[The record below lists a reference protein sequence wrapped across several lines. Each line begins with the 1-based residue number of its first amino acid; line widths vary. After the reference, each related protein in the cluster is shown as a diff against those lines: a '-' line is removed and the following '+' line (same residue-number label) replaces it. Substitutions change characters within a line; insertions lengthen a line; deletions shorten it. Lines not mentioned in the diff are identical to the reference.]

1 MSLVRSR
8 LSGARSVKF
17 KAVSAAML
25 VVALA
30 SCAPRKAANVDW
42 ALHGQD
48 AGEKRFSDLGEITPA
63 NVGQL
68 GVAWYADFDAR
79 SLRGVEGTPL
89 VVDGVMYASGP
100 WSKVIALDAQSGKKL
115 WEYDPQFD
123 GAIARRACCDVV
135 NRGVAYADGKV
146 FVGVLDGRLV
156 ALDAKTGKPVWTVQ
170 TTDTTKSYTITGAP
184 RIVKDKVVI
193 GNGGAEYGVRGYV
206 TAYDVATGKQ
216 AWRFYT
222 IPGDPKKGFENDA
235 MAMAAKSWNGEWWKY
250 GGGGTAWDSMAYDP
264 ELDLLYIGV
273 GNGGPWDR
281 AVRSAGKGDNLFLS
295 SIVAVRPS
303 TGEYVWHFQEVPGDE
318 WDYTATQHMILADL
332 DIDGKPRKV
341 LMQAPKNGF
350 FYVLDRTNG
359 AFISGTPYVPVTWA
373 KGLDPKTGRP
383 DIVPEARYSGTGKPF
398 LGMPSPA
405 GGHGWQPMSFNPTTG
420 LVYLP
425 TAEIPYGYISGKT
438 EDFRF
443 DPRGWNTGQDP
454 GKTAMPEDPA
464 IRRQIRG
471 MMGGAL
477 VAWDPK
483 ARKRVWSVP
492 MPLPWNGGVLSTAS
506 GLVFQGNG
514 TGDFAAYDATSGKK
528 LWSMPMGS
536 GIAAPPITYSVA
548 GVQYV
553 SVAVGWGGILPLNMG
568 EALQASV
575 KPKVNRVVPFR
586 IGGKAPLPLPAK
598 EAEAPLAPPPSTASA
613 AVIEQGR
620 VLYHVRCWM
629 CHGDTVVNHG
639 GVPDL
644 RRSMVI
650 ADAAAFRGFVLE
662 GAAEPLGMPNFS
674 KDLKPDEVEAIR
686 AYVIKRAN
694 DLKADPKMP

>member
-1 MSLVRSR
+1 M
-8 LSGARSVKF
+8 KF
-17 KAVSAAML
+17 QAVSAAML
-25 VVALA
+25 VAALA
-30 SCAPRKAANVDW
+30 SCAPHRSVDVDW
-42 ALHGQD
+42 PLHGLD
-48 AGEKRFSDLGEITPA
+48 AGENRFSTLGAINPF

-100 WSKVIALDAQSGKKL
+100 WSKVIALDARTGRKL
-115 WEYDPQFD
+115 WDYDPQVA
-123 GAIARRACCDVV
+123 GGIARRGCCDVV

-170 TTDTTKSYTITGAP
+170 TTDREQSYTITGAP

-206 TAYDVATGKQ
+206 TAYDVATGRQ

-222 IPGDPKKGFENDA
+222 IPGDPKRGFENGA
-235 MAMAAKSWNGEWWKY
+235 MAMAAKSWHGEWWKY
-250 GGGGTAWDSMAYDP
+250 GGGGTAWDSMSYDP

-281 AVRSAGKGDNLFLS
+281 TVRSPGGGDNLFLS

-332 DIDGKPRKV
+332 EIDGKPRKV

-350 FYVLDRTNG
+350 FYILDRTDG
-359 AFISGTPYVPVTWA
+359 TFISGTPYVPVTWA

-383 DIVPEARYSGTGKPF
+383 DIVPEARYSSTGKPF

-405 GGHGWQPMSFNPTTG
+405 GGHSWQPMSFNPKTG

-425 TAEIPYGYISGKT
+425 TAEIPYGYVAGKA

-443 DPRGWNTGQDP
+443 DQRGWNTGQDP

-464 IRRQIRG
+464 IRAQIRG
-471 MMGGAL
+471 MMRGAL

-483 ARKRVWSVP
+483 AGKRAWSVP
-492 MPLPWNGGVLSTAS
+492 MPLPWNGGVLSTTS
-506 GLVFQGNG
+506 GLVFQGTG
-514 TGDFAAYDATSGKK
+514 TGDFAAYDASSGKR
-528 LWSMPMGS
+528 LWSMSMGS
-536 GIAAPPITYSVA
+536 GIVAPPITYAIA

-568 EALQASV
+568 EALKASV
-575 KPKVNRVVPFR
+575 KPRVNRVVTFR
-586 IGGKAPLPLPAK
+586 LGGTATLPLPP
-598 EAEAPLAPPPSTASA
+598 EAPEAPLAPPPSTASA
-613 AVIEQGR
+613 AVIAQGR
-620 VLYHVRCWM
+620 ELYHVRCWM
-629 CHGDTVVNHG
+629 CHGDSVVNHG

-644 RRSMVI
+644 RRSMAI
-650 ADAAAFRGFVLE
+650 ADPDTFRAFVLE

-674 KDLKPDEVEAIR
+674 KDLKPGEVEAIR
-686 AYVIKRAN
+686 AYAIKRAN
-694 DLKADPKMP
+694 DLKADPSMP